1 MDEPARI
8 HAFQRWVADT
18 VAERS
23 EPWRFGTHLADDT
36 FPTKYDAN
44 FLRVER
50 SVGDATAAE
59 LHAIADERQ
68 AGLRHREFVVEDDAE
83 GARLAPGFVALGYD
97 ADRLVS
103 MVLRRE
109 PDRAAPPDVRATEA
123 DLPTVHPMMVAA
135 GIEDI
140 PGLSRADALLLA
152 DYRTVVRDR
161 VGARFFA
168 GWVDEQ
174 VAGGCELYLHEGVG
188 QIENVDTLA
197 AYRNRGV
204 ARAYLGA
211 AIDAARADG
220 ADLIF
225 LVADD
230 ADWPKHLYAK
240 LGFDELGFHRQFT
253 KVPRPAAA

>member
-1 MDEPARI
+1 VRI
-8 HAFQRWVADT
+8 DAFQRWVADT

-50 SVGDATAAE
+50 SVGDATPAE

-103 MVLRRE
+103 MVLRRD

-140 PGLSRADALLLA
+140 PGLTRADALMLA

-161 VGARFFA
+161 VGA
-168 GWVDEQ
+168 
-174 VAGGCELYLHEGVG
+174 C
-188 QIENVDTLA
+188 
-197 AYRNRGV
+197 
-204 ARAYLGA
+204 
-211 AIDAARADG
+211 
-220 ADLIF
+220 
-225 LVADD
+225 
-230 ADWPKHLYAK
+230 
-240 LGFDELGFHRQFT
+240 
-253 KVPRPAAA
+253 